1 MRRDVVAFEH
11 NCGPFDPD
19 AVAAFKSLLTAKA
32 APAPAPKAAPPPV
45 KNAASEPVHRPE
57 PVKQPAA
64 KPEAKPA
71 VAESE
76 PARHGAEVSDANWLA
91 AVRGALV
98 THDHVPPRAEPAP
111 PVHAAVPPVH
121 AAVPSEPA
129 PSEARS
135 APVNLAPPAPE
146 LAPVPAAPALP
157 PAASVAAAPAPKVDS
172 SHPVPPGS
180 IPEAAPA
187 SEATARPEPRSRWR
201 ALLTHVPGFNR
212 GWSRTK
218 AGLDGRAQTATLV
231 RKLSTSPRISVA
243 ISSTDSQAIRTLC
256 AERCV
261 SVVAPAT
268 SLSTVTISFVP
279 SAAPTTF
286 CEISPVAALCCCTD
300 CETAAV

>member
-1 MRRDVVAFEH
+1 MLVARRDPISDDGAQHRPQPQARLTRAVGLLQMTGTLLGIPVALVSAYSVYHSNFSTEAVCQSLRTNIVSVLDKSADASTVRALVRRDVAAFEQ
-11 NCGPFDPD
+11 NCGAVDPD

-32 APAPAPKAAPPPV
+32 APPPAPKAAPPPV

-57 PVKQPAA
+57 PVKQPS
-64 KPEAKPA
+64 AKPA

-98 THDHVPPRAEPAP
+98 THDPIPPRAEPAP
-111 PVHAAVPPVH
+111 PAHTAVPAVH

-129 PSEARS
+129 PSEARG
-135 APVNLAPPAPE
+135 APINLAPSAPE
-146 LAPVPAAPALP
+146 LASVPAAPALP

-187 SEATARPEPRSRWR
+187 SEATQQAEPRSRWR

-212 GWSRTK
+212 VMEP
-218 AGLDGRAQTATLV
+218 D
-231 RKLSTSPRISVA
+231 
-243 ISSTDSQAIRTLC
+243 
-256 AERCV
+256 
-261 SVVAPAT
+261 
-268 SLSTVTISFVP
+268 
-279 SAAPTTF
+279 
-286 CEISPVAALCCCTD
+286 
-300 CETAAV
+300 

>member
-1 MRRDVVAFEH
+1 MLVARRDPISDDGAQHRPQPQARLTRAVGLLQVTGTLLGIPVALVSAYSVYHSNFSTEAVCQSLRTNIVSVLDKSADASTVRALVRRDVAAFEQ
-11 NCGPFDPD
+11 NCGAVDPD

-32 APAPAPKAAPPPV
+32 APPPAAKAAPPPV

-57 PVKQPAA
+57 PVKQPA
-64 KPEAKPA
+64 AKPA

-98 THDHVPPRAEPAP
+98 THDPIPPRAEPAP
-111 PVHAAVPPVH
+111 PAHTAVPAVH

-129 PSEARS
+129 PSEARG
-135 APVNLAPPAPE
+135 APINLAPSAPE
-146 LAPVPAAPALP
+146 LASVPAVPALP

-187 SEATARPEPRSRWR
+187 SEATQQAEPRSRWR

-212 GWSRTK
+212 VMEP
-218 AGLDGRAQTATLV
+218 D
-231 RKLSTSPRISVA
+231 
-243 ISSTDSQAIRTLC
+243 
-256 AERCV
+256 
-261 SVVAPAT
+261 
-268 SLSTVTISFVP
+268 
-279 SAAPTTF
+279 
-286 CEISPVAALCCCTD
+286 
-300 CETAAV
+300 

>member
-1 MRRDVVAFEH
+1 MLVARRDPISDDGAQHRSQPQARLTRAVGLLQVTGTLLGIPVALVSAYSVYHSNFSTEAVCQSLRTNIVSVLDKSADASTVRALVRRDVAAFEQ
-11 NCGPFDPD
+11 NCGGVDPD

-32 APAPAPKAAPPPV
+32 APPPAPKAAPPPV

-98 THDHVPPRAEPAP
+98 TQEHALPRAEPAP
-111 PVHAAVPPVH
+111 PVHAAVPP
-121 AAVPSEPA
+121 EPA

-172 SHPVPPGS
+172 NHPVPPGS

-187 SEATARPEPRSRWR
+187 SEATAQTEPRSRWR

-212 GWSRTK
+212 VMEP
-218 AGLDGRAQTATLV
+218 D
-231 RKLSTSPRISVA
+231 
-243 ISSTDSQAIRTLC
+243 
-256 AERCV
+256 
-261 SVVAPAT
+261 
-268 SLSTVTISFVP
+268 
-279 SAAPTTF
+279 
-286 CEISPVAALCCCTD
+286 
-300 CETAAV
+300 

>member
-1 MRRDVVAFEH
+1 MLVARRDPISDDGAQHRSQPQARLTRAVGLLQVTGTLLGIPVALVSAYSVYHSNFSTEAVCQGLRTNIVSVLDKSADASTVRALVRRDVAAFEQ
-11 NCGPFDPD
+11 NCGAVDPD

-32 APAPAPKAAPPPV
+32 ATPPAAKAAPPPV

-57 PVKQPAA
+57 PVKQPA
-64 KPEAKPA
+64 AKPA

-98 THDHVPPRAEPAP
+98 THDPIPPRAEPAP
-111 PVHAAVPPVH
+111 PAHTAVPAVH

-129 PSEARS
+129 PSEARG
-135 APVNLAPPAPE
+135 APINLAPSAPE
-146 LAPVPAAPALP
+146 LASVPAAPALP

-187 SEATARPEPRSRWR
+187 SEATQQAEPRSRWR

-212 GWSRTK
+212 VMEP
-218 AGLDGRAQTATLV
+218 D
-231 RKLSTSPRISVA
+231 
-243 ISSTDSQAIRTLC
+243 
-256 AERCV
+256 
-261 SVVAPAT
+261 
-268 SLSTVTISFVP
+268 
-279 SAAPTTF
+279 
-286 CEISPVAALCCCTD
+286 
-300 CETAAV
+300 

>member
-1 MRRDVVAFEH
+1 MLVARRDPVSDDGAQHRPQPQARLTRAVGLLQMTGTLLGIPVALVSAYSVYHSNFSTEAVCQSLRTNIVSVLDKSADASTVRALVRRDVAAFEQ
-11 NCGPFDPD
+11 NCGAVDPD

-45 KNAASEPVHRPE
+45 KNAAASEPVHRPE

-187 SEATARPEPRSRWR
+187 SEATAQTEPRSRWR

-212 GWSRTK
+212 VMEP
-218 AGLDGRAQTATLV
+218 D
-231 RKLSTSPRISVA
+231 
-243 ISSTDSQAIRTLC
+243 
-256 AERCV
+256 
-261 SVVAPAT
+261 
-268 SLSTVTISFVP
+268 
-279 SAAPTTF
+279 
-286 CEISPVAALCCCTD
+286 
-300 CETAAV
+300 